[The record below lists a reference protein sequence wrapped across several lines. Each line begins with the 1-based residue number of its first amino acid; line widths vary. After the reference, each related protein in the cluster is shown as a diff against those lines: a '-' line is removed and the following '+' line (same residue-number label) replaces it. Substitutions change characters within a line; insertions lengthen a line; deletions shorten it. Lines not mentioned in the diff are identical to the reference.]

1 MAYLTHLARHPR
13 TARRL
18 ATKLAVRFVSDT
30 PPSALVDRLA
40 AVYLANDTRI
50 APVLKSLFTSA
61 EFAASVG
68 QKTKRPLENMIST
81 VRSMGVTPGPD
92 TKGWLDS
99 LLWNARGAGQ
109 APMGWP
115 APNGYPDVG
124 AAWSGAGVMLAVWNW
139 HMGQGWVATQ
149 TTGNQ
154 VTYPALRT
162 LLPTTLPTTH
172 GAFVD
177 ALATR
182 LLHGPVPATTRD
194 AICALLDKTA
204 ASPLRSTDAAV
215 GWRLPYVV
223 ALVLDTP
230 EFATR

>member
-1 MAYLTHLARHPR
+1 M
-13 TARRL
+13 
-18 ATKLAVRFVSDT
+18 RFVADS

-50 APVLKSLFTSA
+50 APVLKALFTSP
-61 EFAASVG
+61 EFASSDG

-81 VRSMGVTPGPD
+81 VRSLGATPGPD
-92 TKGWLDS
+92 TKGWLDG
-99 LLWNARGAGQ
+99 LLWNARTAGQ

-115 APNGYPDVG
+115 APNGYPDV
-124 AAWSGAGVMLAVWNW
+124 APAWAGAGVMLAVWNW
-139 HMGQGWVATQ
+139 HMGQGWAATQ
-149 TTGNQ
+149 TTDIQ
-154 VTYPALRT
+154 VTYPALTT
-162 LLPTTLPTTH
+162 LLPATLPATH
-172 GAFVD
+172 GALVD

-182 LLHGPVPATTRD
+182 LLQGPVPATTRD
-194 AICALLDKTA
+194 AICVFLGKTA